1 MQEILNVKTNDLF
14 DNQLEHETI
23 DLGSSN
29 LDTQSIN
36 LQSSSLDPTAL
47 NPIRLSE
54 LEKAVDLLKSFGI
67 VRYDANQNLTD
78 KQKKQVKDNIG
89 ITDSGEILINTTEY
103 WNSKLGYI
111 PPAGTIIIYTDK
123 GQIDGK
129 AVPGI
134 KIGSGNAYIQDL
146 AFVSEEI
153 ENILLNHVDNSNVH
167 VSLEDKSKWNNKV
180 NIDDRVTDVDG
191 ETIIFTRAF

>member
-1 MQEILNVKTNDLF
+1 MQEILNINTNDLL
-14 DNQLEHETI
+14 DDQLDHETI

-29 LDTQSIN
+29 FDTQSVN
-36 LQSSSLDPTAL
+36 LDSSALDPTAL

-89 ITDSGEILINTTEY
+89 IADSGEILINTTDY
-103 WNSKLGYI
+103 WDSKLGYT

-123 GQIDGK
+123 SQIDGK
-129 AVPGI
+129 PVPGI

-167 VSLEDKSKWNNKV
+167 VSLENKSKWNNKV
-180 NIDDRVTDVDG
+180 NIDDRITDVDG

>member
-1 MQEILNVKTNDLF
+1 MQEILNINTNDLF
-14 DNQLEHETI
+14 DDQLDYETI

-29 LDTQSIN
+29 FDTQSVN
-36 LQSSSLDPTAL
+36 LGSSSLDPTAL

-54 LEKAVDLLKSFGI
+54 LEKAVNLLKSFGI

-123 GQIDGK
+123 SQIDGK

-146 AFVSEEI
+146 AFVNEEI

-180 NIDDRVTDVDG
+180 NIDDRITDIDG

>member
-1 MQEILNVKTNDLF
+1 MQEILNINTNDLL
-14 DNQLEHETI
+14 DDQLDYETI

-29 LDTQSIN
+29 FDTQSVN
-36 LQSSSLDPTAL
+36 LDSSSLDPTAL

-89 ITDSGEILINTTEY
+89 ITDSGEILINTTDY
-103 WNSKLGYI
+103 WDSKLGYI

-123 GQIDGK
+123 SQIDGK
-129 AVPGI
+129 PVPGI
-134 KIGSGNAYIQDL
+134 KVGSGNAYIQDL

-180 NIDDRVTDVDG
+180 NIDDRITDVDG

>member
-1 MQEILNVKTNDLF
+1 MQEILNINTNDLL
-14 DNQLEHETI
+14 DDQLDYETI

-29 LDTQSIN
+29 FDTQSVN
-36 LQSSSLDPTAL
+36 LGSSSLDPTAL

-54 LEKAVDLLKSFGI
+54 LEKAVNLLKSFGI
-67 VRYDANQNLTD
+67 IRYDANQNLTD

-123 GQIDGK
+123 SQIDGK

-146 AFVSEEI
+146 AFVNEEI
-153 ENILLNHVDNSNVH
+153 ENILLNHVDNSNIH

-180 NIDDRVTDVDG
+180 NIDDRITDVDG

>member
-1 MQEILNVKTNDLF
+1 MQEILNINTNDLF
-14 DNQLEHETI
+14 DDQLDYETI

-29 LDTQSIN
+29 FDTQSVN
-36 LQSSSLDPTAL
+36 LDSSSLDPTAL

-54 LEKAVDLLKSFGI
+54 LEKAVDLLKSFGT

-123 GQIDGK
+123 SQIDGK

-146 AFVSEEI
+146 AFVNEEI

-180 NIDDRVTDVDG
+180 NIDDRITDVDG